1 VGLAL
6 ITAAFTWVLG
16 RGLMDEQ
23 TALYTAAGAAMM
35 LVGWVALA
43 PELPGN
49 SGGMGGHRAGTA

>member
-1 VGLAL
+1 
-6 ITAAFTWVLG
+6 
-16 RGLMDEQ
+16 MDEQ
-23 TALYTAAGAAMM
+23 TALYTAAAAAMM